1 MRSPLTWS
9 HSKIEK
15 GRNKDISLKK
25 AHRISGVR
33 ARDACRLARQWVR
46 RSTKA
51 LRPLH
56 QPPHTHS
63 IQIYSN
69 SLGGADPDN
78 DFETTQG
85 PNLSTDQSDPDLLSN
100 TKRSP
105 NVGLMLGQ
113 RRRRWANI
121 KTLRG
126 HLVFFNGGHPTEV
139 DATLQRCN
147 IHIWMIWRNS
157 LWIELKMCAIQIGLT
172 SMVFTLNAVL
182 RLHIWH

>member
-63 IQIYSN
+63 IHIYSN
-69 SLGGADPDN
+69 SLGGAEPDN
-78 DFETTQG
+78 DLETTQG

-113 RRRRWANI
+113 RRQTSRHWGDISCSLMEAIPLKLMRRYNDVIYTFGWYGVI
-121 KTLRG
+121 
-126 HLVFFNGGHPTEV
+126 V
-139 DATLQRCN
+139 C
-147 IHIWMIWRNS
+147 
-157 LWIELKMCAIQIGLT
+157 ELSWKC
-172 SMVFTLNAVL
+172 VL
-182 RLHIWH
+182 FR